1 MSVYSVYVIS
11 ESGSLQMYYDRTLPA
26 VELER
31 TFSFPLPFVFENV
44 DGRLAVVFGATD
56 DIKLGYCVLAVNGV
70 AANGTVLED
79 GRDILELFGN
89 PSNFPI
95 TLRLGTPRLR
105 PNDRITV
112 ASMFQAIHHMARV
125 LTPCP
130 VNAETMGNSK
140 SGAATEPSGIQTIE
154 TPEARIHCYESITG
168 TKFLLIT
175 DYRIPNTARDALKLV
190 YEAYTDYV
198 LKNPFY
204 APNQP
209 FNFEFFNARLRK
221 ICDQVEKD
229 PRGPSAIPPSG
240 IGPYGN
246 RRAHLA
252 PPSTR
257 VGHHS

>member
-11 ESGSLQMYYDRTLPA
+11 ESGSLQMYYDRTLPT

-31 TFSFPLPFVFENV
+31 TFSFPLSFVFENV
-44 DGRLAVVFGATD
+44 DGRLAVVFGATNE
-56 DIKLGYCVLAVNGV
+56 IKLGYCVLAVNGV
-70 AANGTVLED
+70 NANGTILED

-95 TLRLGTPRLR
+95 TIRLGTPRMRL
-105 PNDRITV
+105 NDRITV

-125 LTPCP
+125 LTPSP
-130 VNAETMGNSK
+130 VNVDAMNSK
-140 SGAATEPSGIQTIE
+140 SSIVTEPSGIQTIE

-175 DYRIPNTARDALKLV
+175 DARIPSAARGALKLV

-204 APNQP
+204 SPNQP
-209 FNFEFFNARLRK
+209 FNFEFFNVRLRK
-221 ICDQVEKD
+221 ICDQVEK
-229 PRGPSAIPPSG
+229 G
-240 IGPYGN
+240 IYN
-246 RRAHLA
+246 AA
-252 PPSTR
+252 
-257 VGHHS
+257 

>member
-11 ESGSLQMYYDRTLPA
+11 ESGSLQMYYDRTIPA
-26 VELER
+26 IEVER
-31 TFSFPLPFVFENV
+31 TFTFPLSFVFENV

-56 DIKLGYCVLAVNGV
+56 DIKLGYCVLAK
-70 AANGTVLED
+70 TVE
-79 GRDILELFGN
+79 IFQNN

-95 TLRLGTPRLR
+95 TIRLGTPRLR

-125 LTPCP
+125 LTPTP
-130 VNAETMGNSK
+130 STAEVMGNSK

-175 DYRIPNTARDALKLV
+175 DARIPNTARDALKLV

-204 APNQP
+204 SPNQP
-209 FNFEFFNARLRK
+209 FNFEFFNARLRR
-221 ICDQVEKD
+221 ICDQVE
-229 PRGPSAIPPSG
+229 RGI
-240 IGPYGN
+240 YN
-246 RRAHLA
+246 
-252 PPSTR
+252 
-257 VGHHS
+257 VV